1 MTISLFPVLTACLP
15 LLVQERSH
23 EEEEP
28 EEKRVILV
36 ASGVRVQEEEGDRV
50 PAAAVSNDR
59 CVQTEPSSPSL

>member
-1 MTISLFPVLTACLP
+1 
-15 LLVQERSH
+15 LVQERSH